1 MRVVISDPKHSSA
14 IGVIFASLKPFTTTI
29 TLNVSTD
36 GIYIQGMD
44 TSQVCLF
51 ECNLGSNWFD
61 SFEVEEEDVERLA
74 LSTSIASKVMATRA
88 GNQIVTLEADTD
100 SDKLSMSFTGVS
112 DIYDKHFELPLMEI
126 DTETMSVPENESD
139 VDLVLPSKNFT
150 ELISQ
155 FEIFDDTLSLTF
167 TEEEIV
173 MKASGDDGSMST
185 TMKLDDV
192 SEYAIGEGE
201 EVKQSFALRYIK
213 MMAAFG
219 KLANEVSMEFGDG
232 QPLRLK
238 YTLST
243 LSCDEESYIRFF
255 LAPKVSDD

>member
-1 MRVVISDPKHSSA
+1 MRVVISNPKHSSA

-29 TLNVSTD
+29 ALNITTE

-51 ECNLGSNWFD
+51 ECNLGSDWFD
-61 SFEVEEEDVERLA
+61 SFEVEEEDVERIA

-88 GNQIVTLEADTD
+88 GNQIVTLEADPD
-100 SDKLSMSFTGVS
+100 SDKLSISFTGVS

-126 DTETMSVPENESD
+126 DIDTINVPENDSD
-139 VDLVLPSKNFT
+139 VDLVLPSKNFS

-155 FEIFDDTLSLTF
+155 FEIFDTTLLFTF

-185 TMKLDDV
+185 TMKLEDV

-219 KLANEVSMEFGDG
+219 KLANEVSMEFGDD

-238 YTLST
+238 YILS
-243 LSCDEESYIRFF
+243 SDDEESYIRFF
-255 LAPKVSDD
+255 LAPKINDD

>member
-29 TLNVSTD
+29 TLNVSIE

-51 ECNLGSNWFD
+51 ECNLGCDWFD

-88 GNQIVTLEADTD
+88 GTQIVTLEADAD

-126 DTETMSVPENESD
+126 DTETMNVPENESD

-185 TMKLDDV
+185 TMKLEDV

-243 LSCDEESYIRFF
+243 DDEESYIRFF
-255 LAPKVSDD
+255 LAPKISDD

>member
-1 MRVVISDPKHSSA
+1 
-14 IGVIFASLKPFTTTI
+14 
-29 TLNVSTD
+29 
-36 GIYIQGMD
+36 
-44 TSQVCLF
+44 
-51 ECNLGSNWFD
+51 
-61 SFEVEEEDVERLA
+61 
-74 LSTSIASKVMATRA
+74 
-88 GNQIVTLEADTD
+88 
-100 SDKLSMSFTGVS
+100 
-112 DIYDKHFELPLMEI
+112 MEI
-126 DTETMSVPENESD
+126 DSETINVPDNESD

-167 TEEEIV
+167 SEDDIV

-201 EVKQSFALRYIK
+201 TVKQSFALRYIK

-219 KLANEVSMEFGDG
+219 KLANEVSMEFGDS

-238 YTLST
+238 YTLS
-243 LSCDEESYIRFF
+243 SVNESYIRFF
-255 LAPKVSDD
+255 LAPKISDD